1 MITLAK
7 AKETY
12 TFTIKHEGHN
22 VTIITDAKKHE
33 AYNALLRAVITA
45 YRAKPKEL
53 EKIVNTLVEY
63 KDLALQKKKVE
74 EIQTKSTFEVFE
86 ELMQVRH
93 G

>member
-1 MITLAK
+1 MAE

-12 TFTIKHEGHN
+12 SFTIKHEGHN

-33 AYNALLRAVITA
+33 AYNALLRAIITA

-53 EKIVNTLVEY
+53 EKIVNTLVQY

-74 EIQTKSTFEVFE
+74 EIQLESAFEAFE
-86 ELMQVRH
+86 DLMQVRH